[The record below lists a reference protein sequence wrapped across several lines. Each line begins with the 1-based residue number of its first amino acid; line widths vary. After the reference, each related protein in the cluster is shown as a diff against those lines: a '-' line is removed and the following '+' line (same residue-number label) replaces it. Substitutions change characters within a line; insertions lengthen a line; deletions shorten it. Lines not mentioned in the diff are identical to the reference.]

1 MKSTSRPPRLVGA
14 ALTLLVLGGLTLAGT
29 GPARADKLFDASEF
43 KLANGLDVVVIPN
56 HRAPIVTQMIWYKV
70 GAADEVPGKS
80 GLAHFL
86 EHLMFRG
93 TKETPP
99 GAFSRIVAE
108 NGGQENAFTTHD
120 YTAFYQNVAADRLE
134 LVMKLE
140 AERMNGLV
148 IDDSVLLPERKVI
161 IEERHMRIDNS
172 PAGLMNEQLDT
183 ALYLNHPYRIPTI
196 GWEDEMRGL
205 STADAK
211 AFYEK
216 WYHPNNAVLVIG
228 GDVTVE
234 KVKALAEKY
243 YGRIPAHPVPERHRV
258 DEPAKVAK
266 AQLTMTSARVAQ
278 INWSR
283 SYLAPSYTRGETKD
297 AYALQVLAEIM
308 GGGATSRLYKALVVD
323 RPIALDAGAAYDPG
337 TLDLSSFNF
346 YGSPR
351 KDVTLEAFEAAVQQ
365 EVAELLKTGVTQ
377 DEVDRAKKRMQLAAI
392 YSRDSLTAP
401 AQIVGA
407 ALAVGRSL
415 DDAES
420 WADRIGAVTVDEV
433 NEAARLV
440 IRDDVAVTGV
450 MLPKPNS

>member
-1 MKSTSRPPRLVGA
+1 MRSTSRSPRLVMA
-14 ALTLLVLGGLTLAGT
+14 AFTVLVLGGLALVGT
-29 GPARADKLFDASEF
+29 SPARADKLFDASEF

-205 STADAK
+205 STPDAK

-323 RPIALDAGAAYDPG
+323 RPIALDAGATYDPG
-337 TLDLSSFNF
+337 TLDLTSFNL

-351 KDVTLEAFEAAVQQ
+351 KDVTLEAFEAAVEQ

-450 MLPKPNS
+450 MLPKPSS